1 MQSPVRSLVAVRI
14 SFSPSVVLV
23 LWCSL
28 PIVNPSAPYRRPCT
42 FFRWQRLRV
51 SRPRRTFSFL
61 LTGNFDVLTLD
72 HMKSLKWIILS
83 SPMFTACSFADV
95 ISFTVQVLSQRN
107 LLRNWTRTR
116 AYKYDVQRFPKQ
128 LLPLRDL
135 SAAGALDGEELL
147 PIELLVCGTTP
158 AGALD
163 GEELLPIELQ
173 CETTPAGAL
182 DHKELLH
189 VELEVEAASPSCKTV
204 ASKSAGSSAS
214 PTPPFRRVRLRYQR
228 HRS

>member
-1 MQSPVRSLVAVRI
+1 MLA
-14 SFSPSVVLV
+14 
-23 LWCSL
+23 
-28 PIVNPSAPYRRPCT
+28 
-42 FFRWQRLRV
+42 QR
-51 SRPRRTFSFL
+51 
-61 LTGNFDVLTLD
+61 D
-72 HMKSLKWIILS
+72 
-83 SPMFTACSFADV
+83 
-95 ISFTVQVLSQRN
+95 

-116 AYKYDVQRFPKQ
+116 AYKYDVQRFPEQ

-135 SAAGALDGEELL
+135 SATGALDGEELL

-189 VELEVEAASPSCKTV
+189 VELEVEAAIPSCKRV
-204 ASKSAGSSAS
+204 SSKSAGSSAS
-214 PTPPFRRVRLRYQR
+214 PTPPFRRVRLR
-228 HRS
+228 